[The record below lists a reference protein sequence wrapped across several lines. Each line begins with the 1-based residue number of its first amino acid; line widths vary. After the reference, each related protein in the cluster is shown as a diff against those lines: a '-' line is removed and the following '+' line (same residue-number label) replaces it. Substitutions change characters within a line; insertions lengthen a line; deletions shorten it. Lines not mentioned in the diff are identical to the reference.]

1 MNDEFPILEGEEWW
15 SSKAIDDTDSVVRS
29 LLKLTN
35 SCVELNINLEHSKQ
49 LQAELSLNSDN
60 HNIDIVKW
68 LAYCSS
74 LSETIV
80 SEEAEGTKN
89 ELNIYLAKYIKN

>member
-1 MNDEFPILEGEEWW
+1 MNDEFPILDGEEWW
-15 SSKAIDDTDSVVRS
+15 SSKAIDDTDSIVRS

-49 LQAELSLNSDN
+49 LQAELILNSDN

-68 LAYCSS
+68 LDYCSD
-74 LSETIV
+74 LSGTSV
-80 SEEAEGTKN
+80 SEEAMGIKK
-89 ELNIYLAKYIKN
+89 ELNIYLSKYLRN